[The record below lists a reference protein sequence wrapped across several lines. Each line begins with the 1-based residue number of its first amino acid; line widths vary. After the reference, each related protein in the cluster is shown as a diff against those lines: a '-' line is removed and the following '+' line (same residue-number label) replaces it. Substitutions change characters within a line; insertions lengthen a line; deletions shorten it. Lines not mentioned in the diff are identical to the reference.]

1 MDRWTDK
8 VVKWETK
15 SEKQADRARRRNS
28 CAKRNSPSPNGLVR
42 RRSVDDGQDQFKSS
56 GSRGKSSSIIDVMNL
71 GSGTPLLCCLP
82 ESYCRV

>member
-1 MDRWTDK
+1 MDRLDGE

-15 SEKQADRARRRNS
+15 AKVGRQGQASDS